1 MLISREI
8 QGDPIRYHPRKA
20 SVARESGESRLRLRD
35 PGPHA
40 RGIACFSAAI
50 GVPILVIVLMVAATT
65 SARADDGDPPVEPP
79 RALPYS
85 GDLDGDRLLLGP
97 VGAAVRIEAEW
108 DTAFGATIGWLRLR
122 ERRALS
128 AFGLAFGGARYSA
141 RDGGRLS
148 LEGIF
153 GTRRLGGVLIGAT
166 FGGVVEL
173 GDVQHPRGGVTG
185 SAWVFAGVVPYVR
198 AGWLDEADGFVEVGL
213 AIALPVRRW

>member
-1 MLISREI
+1 M
-8 QGDPIRYHPRKA
+8 
-20 SVARESGESRLRLRD
+20 
-35 PGPHA
+35 
-40 RGIACFSAAI
+40 IA
-50 GVPILVIVLMVAATT
+50 LMVATTT
-65 SARADDGDPPVEPP
+65 SARADDGDPPAEPP

-108 DTAFGATIGWLRLR
+108 DTAFGASIGWLRLR

-128 AFGLAFGGARYSA
+128 AFGVTFGGARYSA

-148 LEGIF
+148 LEGIA
-153 GTRRLGGVLIGAT
+153 GTRRLGGVLIGLTCGAT
-166 FGGVVEL
+166 VEL

-198 AGWLDEADGFVEVGL
+198 AGWLDEAGGFVELGL

>member
-1 MLISREI
+1 MVISREI
-8 QGDPIRYHPRKA
+8 QGDPSRYHPRKA
-20 SVARESGESRLRLRD
+20 SVVLESGESRLRLRD

-40 RGIACFSAAI
+40 RGITCFTRA
-50 GVPILVIVLMVAATT
+50 ILVIVLMVAATT

-108 DTAFGATIGWLRLR
+108 DTAFGASLGWLRLR

-141 RDGGRLS
+141 RDGGRVS
-148 LEGIF
+148 LEGIA
-153 GTRRLGGVLIGAT
+153 GTRRLGGVLLGAT
-166 FGGVVEL
+166 FGGIVEL

-185 SAWVFAGVVPYVR
+185 SAWVFAGVAPYVR
-198 AGWLDEADGFVEVGL
+198 GGWLDEAGGFVEVGL